1 MHQQLGVAKLLGLLM
16 IPADPQ
22 KGGCG
27 YIYILLSKFCLFHV
41 ESNFGN
47 LCNSKVIQIILN
59 YIREFENFKRE
70 LIQMDKLRYTNE
82 FT

>member
-1 MHQQLGVAKLLGLLM
+1 M
-16 IPADPQ
+16 
-22 KGGCG
+22 
-27 YIYILLSKFCLFHV
+27 

-70 LIQMDKLRYTNE
+70 LIQMDKLGCTNE
-82 FT
+82 FIYIFHKSVQVAIWIKLEWVLL